1 MAEAKNRVKSIN
13 EAVGNVAVTSASGAT
28 ETVETVR
35 GGDQLIADAQAEYEA
50 ASAEKAATEIHVSEL
65 KRQIQAIDK
74 AQKQTGS
81 RLLTSE
87 LRDVERE
94 RDASD
99 AVIESAHADA
109 KRGVTP
115 VALDAGDVRKKLDDS
130 AAHDAAGGDAR

>member
-1 MAEAKNRVKSIN
+1 M
-13 EAVGNVAVTSASGAT
+13 
-28 ETVETVR
+28 R
-35 GGDQLIADAQAEYEA
+35 GGDKLIADAQAEYEA

-87 LRDVERE
+87 LRDVERQK
-94 RDASD
+94 DASD
-99 AVIESAHADA
+99 AVIEQAHADA

-115 VALDAGDVRKKLDDS
+115 VALDAGDVRKKLDNG
-130 AAHDAAGGDAR
+130 AAHDVAGGDAR